1 MRCREKPR
9 RSGTV
14 RVSWSGADQAGW
26 QVLDVA
32 AIGRPGLTAARRWAE
47 TKLGALRERDLID
60 SLIVVGEL
68 LENAYVHGGGPR
80 QLRIHQAHD
89 PCEVTVAV
97 ADIGSGEPRLRAPGR
112 GGGRGLLLV
121 DQLCLDWGVSQHDE
135 GKLVWARVE
144 CSEG

>member
-1 MRCREKPR
+1 
-9 RSGTV
+9 V

-32 AIGRPGLTAARRWAE
+32 ATDRPGLTAARRWAE

-60 SLIVVGEL
+60 TLIVVGEL

-89 PCEVTVAV
+89 PMRG
-97 ADIGSGEPRLRAPGR
+97 DG
-112 GGGRGLLLV
+112 GGGRHRE
-121 DQLCLDWGVSQHDE
+121 WGAE
-135 GKLVWARVE
+135 IAGPWARWWPGVAA
-144 CSEG
+144 G

>member
-1 MRCREKPR
+1 M
-9 RSGTV
+9 
-14 RVSWSGADQAGW
+14 SWNGADQTGW

-32 AIGRPGLTAARRWAE
+32 GIDRPGLTAARKWVEA
-47 TKLGALRERDLID
+47 KLGTLRETDLID
-60 SLIVVGEL
+60 TLIVVGEL

-80 QLRIHQAHD
+80 ELRIHQAHD

-97 ADIGSGEPRLRAPGR
+97 ADVGSGEPKLRAPDH

-121 DQLCLDWGVSQHDE
+121 DQLCRAWGVSHHDE

-144 CSEG
+144 CVEE